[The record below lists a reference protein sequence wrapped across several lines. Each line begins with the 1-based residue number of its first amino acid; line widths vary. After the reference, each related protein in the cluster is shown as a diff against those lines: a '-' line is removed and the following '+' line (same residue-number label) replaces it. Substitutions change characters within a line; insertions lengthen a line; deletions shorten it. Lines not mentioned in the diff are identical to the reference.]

1 MAGRKPEVSDIEILR
16 QFALSSDPVL
26 GAKELTE
33 TFDMSR
39 QGIDYR
45 LRQLEDEQLLDSKII
60 SRDRVYWLTDDG
72 RERVAAERES

>member
-26 GAKELTE
+26 GANELTE

-45 LRQLEDEQLLDSKII
+45 LRQLAEDGLLESKII

-72 RERVAAERES
+72 RERIATEHEP